1 MAHPARRSDAG
12 ATREFLVFV
21 LGTERYG
28 VDILKVQE
36 IRSYGTVTPIPSATA
51 FLKGVINLRGVIVPV
66 IDLRV
71 KFGLPEARYDEFTVA
86 IVLRVGSQV
95 IGAVV
100 DAVSDVIALRDG
112 DVKPTPRLGALVD
125 ASFLAGVAAR
135 DDGMV
140 LLLDIEKFLSSAE
153 LDLLDRVAS
162 AAPPGPAHSPGSG
175 R

>member
-1 MAHPARRSDAG
+1 MAHPTRKGDAA
-12 ATREFLVFV
+12 ATRAFLVFV
-21 LGTERYG
+21 LGAERYG

-36 IRSYGTVTPIPSATA
+36 IRSYGAVTPIPTATA

-66 IDLRV
+66 IDLRA
-71 KFGLPEARYDEFTVA
+71 KFGLAEVRYDALTVA

-100 DAVSDVIALRDG
+100 DSVSDVIALRDEE
-112 DVKPTPRLGALVD
+112 VKPPPRLGALVD
-125 ASFLAGVAAR
+125 ASFLAGVVAR

-140 LLLDIEKFLSSAE
+140 LLLDVERFLSSAE
-153 LDLLDRVAS
+153 LDLLDR
-162 AAPPGPAHSPGSG
+162 AAAARPGADLSPGSG